1 MCSFVQKSIQKL
13 CLISCP
19 WDITLFI
26 VQCRGNLLKHRLSL
40 SSLNTLLYFVN
51 DMSLNE
57 AGHATIAAYKE
68 NVFSVFLPFL
78 GPEDPS
84 NRKNTH
90 HFLKPNFR
98 KFQDDSKN
106 VSLRIGSKWPQKLGL
121 FFSLFLM
128 RKRLSSGQKWFLRPY
143 FPLIRGMFLFRS
155 GLRFLDR
162 E

>member
-1 MCSFVQKSIQKL
+1 
-13 CLISCP
+13 
-19 WDITLFI
+19 
-26 VQCRGNLLKHRLSL
+26 
-40 SSLNTLLYFVN
+40 
-51 DMSLNE
+51 MSLNE

-128 RKRLSSGQKWFLRPY
+128 KKTLSSGQGWFLRP
-143 FPLIRGMFLFRS
+143 
-155 GLRFLDR
+155 
-162 E
+162 